1 MTRYGRQYTT
11 YSHACSEQ
19 CHGDKPCRLCLE
31 PYKVRCSHS
40 RCSKKCHEPCMPCV
54 ENCFWS
60 CPHRGACRLPC
71 AVPCDLLPCSK
82 RCPLTLSY
90 GHQCPS
96 VCGEICPEARYYQ
109 ECADKPAKDM
119 MVDYIMG
126 SAYADVDLDDNP
138 CIIPSCGYILTLESM
153 DGHMDLAKYY
163 TMSESTEA

>member
-1 MTRYGRQYTT
+1 M
-11 YSHACSEQ
+11 
-19 CHGDKPCRLCLE
+19 
-31 PYKVRCSHS
+31 
-40 RCSKKCHEPCMPCV
+40 
-54 ENCFWS
+54 
-60 CPHRGACRLPC
+60 
-71 AVPCDLLPCSK
+71 
-82 RCPLTLSY
+82 TLSY